1 MKKTEKSKKKTKS
14 FNRKTKSMVNLAL
27 KYRPQTLDSFIGQE
41 HLLARGAVLRKLI
54 EADALPHIFLY
65 GPPGCGKT
73 SLARI
78 IAINL
83 ERPFYEMNATTLKIE
98 DLRKLFKA
106 HANALQKPLIFIDE
120 VHRLSKNQQEVLL
133 PFMENQAALIIG
145 ASTENPFYS
154 LTAAMR
160 SRSHLFEL
168 KSIQE
173 KELLAFLENIIS
185 LENIDIEDE
194 VKEYL
199 VFSSTGDVRAML
211 NLLESASVVKSP
223 ITLDILKQIRP
234 HAMQAGSSESESH
247 YELTSAM
254 IKSIRGSDIDA
265 SIYYLARLID
275 GGEPAEFIARRL
287 AILASEDIGNA
298 NPPALNLASSTL
310 NIVKHIGYPEARISL
325 SQLVI
330 YLASSPKSNTA
341 YLAINAALNDIQNG
355 QIYPIPS
362 HLKTHAK
369 SYLYPHDY
377 NGWVEQS
384 YLTSSRKYYHTKK
397 MGFEKTLWQWHEK
410 IIN

>member
-1 MKKTEKSKKKTKS
+1 MLP
-14 FNRKTKSMVNLAL
+14 NLAL
-27 KYRPQTLDSFIGQE
+27 KYRPKTLDEMIGQS
-41 HLLARGAVLRKLI
+41 HLLGEKAILQKLI
-54 EADALPHIFLY
+54 TTGTLSHTFFY

-73 SLARI
+73 TLARV
-78 IAINL
+78 IASLL
-83 ERPFYEMNATTLKIE
+83 EIPFYEMNATTLKIE
-98 DLRKLFKA
+98 DLRKIFKEYT
-106 HANALQKPLIFIDE
+106 NALQKPLIFIDE

-145 ASTENPFYS
+145 ASTENPYYS

-168 KSIQE
+168 EAVSHNELHTYLDRILQLEEITLE
-173 KELLAFLENIIS
+173 KEA
-185 LENIDIEDE
+185 
-194 VKEYL
+194 KEYL
-199 VFSSTGDVRAML
+199 VFSSGGDVRAML
-211 NLLESASVVKSP
+211 NLLESAAAIESP
-223 ITLDILKQIRP
+223 VTIATLKQIRP

-330 YLASSPKSNTA
+330 YLASSPKSNSA
-341 YLAINAALNDIQNG
+341 YMAINTALRDITAG
-355 QIYPIPS
+355 EIHPIPS
-362 HLKTHAK
+362 HIKTHAK
-369 SYLYPHDY
+369 TYLYPHDY
-377 NGWVEQS
+377 GGWVKQS
-384 YLTSSRKYYHTKK
+384 YLCVPRTYYTTKQI
-397 MGFEKTLWQWHEK
+397 GFEKTLWQWHEK
-410 IIN
+410 IKSI

>member
-1 MKKTEKSKKKTKS
+1 
-14 FNRKTKSMVNLAL
+14 MVNLAL
-27 KYRPQTLDSFIGQE
+27 KYRPKTLDDLIGQT
-41 HLLARGAVLRKLI
+41 HLLDKDAVLRKLI
-54 EADALPHIFLY
+54 KSNALPHTFLY

-73 SLARI
+73 TIARV
-78 IAINL
+78 IATIL

-98 DLRKLFKA
+98 DLRKIFKEYT
-106 HANALQKPLIFIDE
+106 NALQKPLIFIDE

-133 PFMENQAALIIG
+133 PFMENNAALVIG
-145 ASTENPFYS
+145 ASTENPYYS

-168 KSIQE
+168 ESISENEMRIYLE
-173 KELLAFLENIIS
+173 KILS
-185 LENIDIEDE
+185 LENISAEE
-194 VKEYL
+194 EAKEYL
-199 VFSSTGDVRAML
+199 VFSSGGDVRAML
-211 NLLESASVVKSP
+211 NLLESASAIDAEV
-223 ITLDILKQIRP
+223 TLERLKQIRP
-234 HAMQAGSSESESH
+234 HAMQPGSSESESH

-330 YLASSPKSNTA
+330 YLASSPKSNSA
-341 YLAINAALNDIQNG
+341 YMAINSALSAIKDGEIH
-355 QIYPIPS
+355 PIPS
-362 HLKTHAK
+362 HIKTHAK
-369 SYLYPHDY
+369 NYLYPHDY
-377 NGWVEQS
+377 QGWVKQS
-384 YLTSSRKYYHTKK
+384 YLSQPLRFYGTQQI
-397 MGFEKTLWQWHEK
+397 GFEKTLWQWHEK
-410 IIN
+410 IKFSK

>member
-1 MKKTEKSKKKTKS
+1 
-14 FNRKTKSMVNLAL
+14 MVNFAL
-27 KYRPQTLDSFIGQE
+27 KYRPKTLDDILGQA
-41 HLLARGAVLRKLI
+41 HLLAKEAALRKLI
-54 EADALPHIFLY
+54 KADALPHSFFS

-73 SLARI
+73 TLARI
-78 IAINL
+78 IATEL
-83 ERPFYEMNATTLKIE
+83 DRPFYEMNATTLKID
-98 DLRKLFKA
+98 DLRKIFKE

-133 PFMENQAALIIG
+133 PFMENNAALIIG
-145 ASTENPFYS
+145 ASTENPYFS

-168 KSIQE
+168 KALQQE
-173 KELLAFLENIIS
+173 EMQNYLTKILELENISIEEDAKAYIS
-185 LENIDIEDE
+185 
-194 VKEYL
+194 
-199 VFSSTGDVRAML
+199 FSSGGDARAML
-211 NLLESASVVKSP
+211 NLLESAKYVTQP
-223 ITLDILKQIRP
+223 ITLSTLKQIRP

-247 YELTSAM
+247 YDLTSAM

-330 YLASSPKSNTA
+330 YLASSPKSNSA
-341 YLAINAALNDIQNG
+341 YLAINNALQSIQDG
-355 QIYPIPS
+355 VIHPIPS

-369 SYLYPHDY
+369 TYLYPHDFG
-377 NGWVEQS
+377 GWVQQS
-384 YLTSSRKYYHTKK
+384 YLSTPLHFYQTQQI
-397 MGFEKTLWQWHEK
+397 GFEKTLWQWHEK
-410 IIN
+410 IKSSK